1 MLLLVFNAGSS
12 SLKFELL
19 DTDGGSPA
27 RRILG
32 GAFADAADGSGIFV
46 CRNAAGMAGALAR
59 VASLAA
65 AAESVLKWL
74 ADASLHGR
82 DWTAGIAAT
91 VHRIVHGGERFRATT
106 VLGDSELAALG
117 EISAL
122 APLHNPPALAVIGA
136 VRSALGSKVPII
148 GVFDTA
154 YFAALPEVAYQYAI
168 PARWRREFG
177 IRRYGFHGLAHRN
190 LCQAA
195 RAHLGASA
203 KPWRIV
209 SLQLGRGCSLAAT
222 HGDQAIATSM
232 GFTPLEGLVMGTRSG
247 DVDPGAL
254 LYVMERTDMNA
265 AEMRRELNESSGLLG
280 LSGKSADMRELL
292 ALERKGDANAALA
305 INVFC
310 RRAQHY
316 LGAYIAELGG
326 GDVIAFGGG
335 IGENC
340 PDIRRRIIGDLAWAG
355 IELSPGANAASVGV
369 AANIAAPA
377 SRTAILVVPVD
388 EASVIAGEAAEL
400 LRTVMLFL
408 VPGPSFPAA
417 GWRPSF
423 SRRRV

>member
-19 DTDGGSPA
+19 EFNGGSSA

-32 GAFADAADGSGIFV
+32 GAFADAADGSGLFV
-46 CRNAAGMAGALAR
+46 CRNAPGMADSLAR
-59 VASLAA
+59 VSSLGAA
-65 AAESVLKWL
+65 AVSVLTWL

-106 VLGDSELAALG
+106 LLGDAELAVLA

-136 VRSALGSKVPII
+136 VRAALGSNVPVI

-177 IRRYGFHGLAHRN
+177 VRRYGFHGLAHRN
-190 LCQAA
+190 LCQGA
-195 RAHLGASA
+195 RAHLGASG

-209 SLQLGRGCSLAAT
+209 SLQLGRGCSVTAT
-222 HGDQAIATSM
+222 RGDAAIATSM
-232 GFTPLEGLVMGTRSG
+232 GFTPLEGLVMGTRCG

-254 LYVMERTDMNA
+254 LYVMERTGIGA
-265 AEMRRELNESSGLLG
+265 AEMRKELNESSGLLG

-292 ALERKGDANAALA
+292 ALEHGGDRQAALA
-305 INVFC
+305 IEIFC
-310 RRAQHY
+310 RRARHY
-316 LGAYIAELGG
+316 LAAYIAELGG
-326 GDVIAFGGG
+326 VDAIAFGGG

-340 PDIRRRIIGDLAWAG
+340 PEIRRRIVEDLAWAG
-355 IELSPGANAASVGV
+355 IELSPEANSACVGA
-369 AANIAAPA
+369 AANIASPS
-377 SRTAILVVPVD
+377 SRVALLVIPVD
-388 EASVIAGEAAEL
+388 EASVLAAEAAGL
-400 LRTVMLFL
+400 MR
-408 VPGPSFPAA
+408 G
-417 GWRPSF
+417 
-423 SRRRV
+423 RV